1 MDAKM
6 LLSCLRHILC
16 ILVPLYFVETQH
28 PLQPNIT
35 LVFDSSDHADRLCNC
50 SCATAV
56 RSCDEAL
63 ANLMCS
69 CGTVWRSALS
79 PGSMEAETLTVWAWQ
94 PWLLRE
100 LLNGSRVPELQLSLC
115 SPASFLGQSQY
126 LTIVGLRKLQI
137 SNNGVAQHKGER
149 VLNFGLDV
157 QDGNLSVAFLD
168 LWSLNNHLKAYSVI
182 GPPLQ
187 MLMQHFPYLQQ
198 ANIKITDLEQIHKL
212 SILTFIY

>member
-1 MDAKM
+1 M
-6 LLSCLRHILC
+6 LLSRLWHILC
-16 ILVPLYFVETQH
+16 IVLPLRFVETQH
-28 PLQPNIT
+28 PLRANIT
-35 LVFDSSDHADRLCNC
+35 LLFDSSDHADRLCSC
-50 SCATAV
+50 SCAMAM

-79 PGSMEAETLTVWAWQ
+79 PGTLKAEILTVWAWQ
-94 PWLLRE
+94 PWVLRE
-100 LLNGSRVPELQLSLC
+100 LLNGSRVSELHLSLC
-115 SPASFLGQSQY
+115 SPASFLEPSQY

-137 SNNGVAQHKGER
+137 SSSNSVPQHKSHR
-149 VLNFGLDV
+149 DLNFGLNM

-168 LWSLNNHLKAYSVI
+168 LWSLNNHLKAYSVV

-198 ANIKITDLEQIHKL
+198 ANIKNTDLEEIHKP

>member
-1 MDAKM
+1 MDANM

-63 ANLMCS
+63 AHLMCS

-79 PGSMEAETLTVWAWQ
+79 PGSMEAETLMVWAWQ

-137 SNNGVAQHKGER
+137 SNNGVAQHKDER

-198 ANIKITDLEQIHKL
+198 ANIKITDLEEIHKP

>member
-1 MDAKM
+1 MDEKM
-6 LLSCLRHILC
+6 LLCVLQHILC
-16 ILVPLYFVETQH
+16 ILLLLHFVETQH
-28 PLQPNIT
+28 PLQANIT
-35 LVFDSSDHADRLCNC
+35 LVFDSSDRADRLCSC

-79 PGSMEAETLTVWAWQ
+79 PGTLEAETLTVWVWQ
-94 PWLLRE
+94 PWVLRE

-115 SPASFLGQSQY
+115 SPVSVLEPSQY

-137 SNNGVAQHKGER
+137 SNNGVLQHKGER
-149 VLNFGLDV
+149 VLNIGLNT
-157 QDGNLSVAFLD
+157 QDGNLRVAFLD

-187 MLMQHFPYLQQ
+187 MLLQHFPSLQQ
-198 ANIKITDLEQIHKL
+198 ASIKITEIEEIHKP

>member
-1 MDAKM
+1 M
-6 LLSCLRHILC
+6 LLSSLRHILC
-16 ILVPLYFVETQH
+16 ILLPLHFVEPQH
-28 PLQPNIT
+28 RFQANIT
-35 LVFDSSDHADRLCNC
+35 LMFDSLDHVDRVCSC
-50 SCATAV
+50 SCATEV
-56 RSCDEAL
+56 RSCDKAL

-79 PGSMEAETLTVWAWQ
+79 PGTLEAETLVVWAWQ
-94 PWLLRE
+94 PWVLRE
-100 LLNGSRVPELQLSLC
+100 LLNGSRILELQLSLC
-115 SPASFLGQSQY
+115 SPVSFLEPSQY
-126 LTIVGLRKLQI
+126 LTIVGLRRLQI
-137 SNNGVAQHKGER
+137 SSNGVLQHKGER
-149 VLNFGLDV
+149 VLNFGLNV

-198 ANIKITDLEQIHKL
+198 ANIKITDLEESQKP

>member
-1 MDAKM
+1 MKT
-6 LLSCLRHILC
+6 LLSRLWHILC
-16 ILVPLYFVETQH
+16 MVLPLHFVETQH
-28 PLQPNIT
+28 PLRANIT
-35 LVFDSSDHADRLCNC
+35 LLFDSSDHADRLCSC
-50 SCATAV
+50 SCATAI

-79 PGSMEAETLTVWAWQ
+79 PGTLKAETLMVWAWQ
-94 PWLLRE
+94 PWVLRE
-100 LLNGSRVPELQLSLC
+100 LLNGSRVSELHLSLC
-115 SPASFLGQSQY
+115 GPASFLEPSQS

-137 SNNGVAQHKGER
+137 SSSNGVPQHR
-149 VLNFGLDV
+149 DLNFGLNV

-168 LWSLNNHLKAYSVI
+168 LWSLNNHLKAYSVV

-198 ANIKITDLEQIHKL
+198 TNIKNTDQEEIHKP

>member
-6 LLSCLRHILC
+6 LLSCLWHILC
-16 ILVPLYFVETQH
+16 VFLPLNFVESQH
-28 PLQPNIT
+28 PLQANIT
-35 LVFDSSDHADRLCNC
+35 LVFDSSDHTDRLCSC

-79 PGSMEAETLTVWAWQ
+79 PGTLEAETLTVWAWQ
-94 PWLLRE
+94 PWVLRE

-115 SPASFLGQSQY
+115 SPASFLGPSQY

-137 SNNGVAQHKGER
+137 SNNGVPYHKSEK
-149 VLNFGLDV
+149 VLNFGLNV
-157 QDGNLSVAFLD
+157 PDGNLSVAFLD

-198 ANIKITDLEQIHKL
+198 ANIKITDLEEIHKP

>member
-1 MDAKM
+1 M
-6 LLSCLRHILC
+6 LLSCLQHILC
-16 ILVPLYFVETQH
+16 ILLPLHFVETQH
-28 PLQPNIT
+28 PLQANIT
-35 LVFDSSDHADRLCNC
+35 LLFDSSDHADRLCSC

-69 CGTVWRSALS
+69 CGTVWRSTLS
-79 PGSMEAETLTVWAWQ
+79 PGTLEVETLTVWAWQ
-94 PWLLRE
+94 PWVLRE

-115 SPASFLGQSQY
+115 SPASFLEPSQY
-126 LTIVGLRKLQI
+126 LIIVGLRKLQI
-137 SNNGVAQHKGER
+137 SSNGVSQHKSEIF
-149 VLNFGLDV
+149 LNFRLNV
-157 QDGNLSVAFLD
+157 QDGNVSVAFLD
-168 LWSLNNHLKAYSVI
+168 LWSLNNHLKAYSII

-198 ANIKITDLEQIHKL
+198 ANIKITDQEEIHKP